1 VFSWECIRHS
11 LKVTL
16 DPRPSQEPCCS
27 RQRSFL
33 IRRHGAALLRLAF
46 LTALIPVARPDT
58 GFEIANAAILDA
70 LRSAGH
76 EVTAFG
82 FMRPG
87 EVPADPGQAVV
98 IAQTDIENAVVSP
111 GRRLR
116 WIAAALRTGLP
127 VACAKL
133 RLAGAGRLVEA
144 VRAQGPFDAIVLNSV
159 MLPGAFPDLLTLG
172 PCVLVEHNIEHVSAR
187 QSAAH
192 ARNPVLQRLFRREA
206 RLLQRIERRLWQE
219 ARFVW
224 TLAEEDRTALGPS
237 LADRSAVLPLVS
249 RGREPGP
256 MAGSEP
262 APAYDV
268 GLIGTWTWTPNFIG
282 LDWFLREV
290 CPLLPADIT
299 VAVAG
304 RLPAGMPPAPP
315 RVTLLGRVPAADAF
329 LSSCRVVALSSRS
342 GTGVQLKTIEAL
354 ELGLPTVATTLS
366 CRGFTAMP
374 GNVTRA
380 DTPADFAKA
389 LVARVAAIR
398 AGDRQRVD
406 GAAFMAGQRAALAD
420 GLERGLAAAW
430 R

>member
-1 VFSWECIRHS
+1 MTRACRRS
-11 LKVTL
+11 LAAADNSL
-16 DPRPSQEPCCS
+16 
-27 RQRSFL
+27 L

-70 LRSAGH
+70 LRAAGH

-133 RLAGAGRLVEA
+133 RMVGAGRLVEA
-144 VRAQGPFDAIVLNSV
+144 VRARGPFDAIVLNSV
-159 MLPGAFPDLLTLG
+159 MLPGAFPELLSLG

-192 ARNPVLQRLFRREA
+192 ARNPVLRRLFRREA
-206 RLLQRIERRLWQE
+206 RLLERIERKLWQE

-249 RGREPGP
+249 RGREPGS
-256 MAGSEP
+256 MAASEP

-290 CPLLPADIT
+290 CPMLPADIT

-329 LSSCRVVALSSRS
+329 LRSCRIVALSSRA

-354 ELGLPTVATTLS
+354 ELGLPAVTTTLS

-406 GAAFMAGQRAALAD
+406 GAAFMAAQRAALAD
-420 GLERGLAAAW
+420 GLAQGLAAA
-430 R
+430 RR